1 MGRDI
6 LESTSTSIGN
16 AVREVLGERRLG
28 RLFALMDG
36 ADEHDGEPI
45 PRFMKEIVS
54 SQLDVDRMDYM
65 IRDQANTGAQI
76 GGFDSARVIR
86 ALRVGS
92 DGRMYVKRWGLPAI
106 EAYLVTRYHMYQQVY
121 FHKVNMLTQ
130 AYLVNMLERAKEL
143 AMSGDL
149 EVSEELAHM
158 LLNESLSPDEYV
170 QLNDAHIKVAL
181 PAWAKHGDAKLSGYA
196 GRLLA
201 EGLPQIASN

>member
-1 MGRDI
+1 
-6 LESTSTSIGN
+6 
-16 AVREVLGERRLG
+16 
-28 RLFALMDG
+28 
-36 ADEHDGEPI
+36 
-45 PRFMKEIVS
+45 MKEIVS

-76 GGFDSARVIR
+76 GGFDGPGSSGSG
-86 ALRVGS
+86 VGS

-149 EVSEELAHM
+149 EVSKELAHM
-158 LLNESLSPDEYV
+158 LLNESSPRRV
-170 QLNDAHIKVAL
+170 RPTQRCSHQGGAPCVGQARRCKTL
-181 PAWAKHGDAKLSGYA
+181 
-196 GRLLA
+196 RLRRSPVSA